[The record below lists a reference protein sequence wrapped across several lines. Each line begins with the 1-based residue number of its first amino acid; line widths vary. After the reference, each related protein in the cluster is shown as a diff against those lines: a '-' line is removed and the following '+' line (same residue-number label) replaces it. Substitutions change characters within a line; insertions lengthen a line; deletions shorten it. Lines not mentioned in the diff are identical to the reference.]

1 MAVIRSFCHT
11 TVKPCG
17 PARSPLITVAVAV
30 AMDIAI
36 TGRLGV
42 EEQSRL
48 L

>member
-17 PARSPLITVAVAV
+17 PARSPLIAVAA

-36 TGRLGV
+36 TGRLGI
-42 EEQSRL
+42 EEKSRL